1 MGEDAGASAASAAS
15 AFDAAAAAVRAGADP
30 VGEAGKLYEELTEA
44 ERLGL
49 LDGDVPFWEGL
60 AEMRQARYGS
70 QPYVH
75 GAVARLG
82 IPRIRFVDGPRGCVA
97 GEGTAFPVSIARGA
111 TLDTGLEERVGEA
124 IGAEVRAQGGNFFG
138 GVCINLP
145 RHPAWGRAQEAS
157 GGDPLHLGAFGA
169 ALARGARQHVMACAK
184 HYALNSIE
192 NARFQGDVSI
202 DEGPL
207 HEVYLPHFKRV
218 ADEGIAGIMTAY
230 NSVNG
235 AWAGQNEYLL
245 TEVLRNR
252 WHWNGV
258 TVSDFV
264 FGLRDAAAS
273 LNAGLDLEEPFAQQ
287 RALHLRA

>member
-1 MGEDAGASAASAAS
+1 
-15 AFDAAAAAVRAGADP
+15 
-30 VGEAGKLYEELTEA
+30 
-44 ERLGL
+44 
-49 LDGDVPFWEGL
+49 
-60 AEMRQARYGS
+60 
-70 QPYVH
+70 
-75 GAVARLG
+75 
-82 IPRIRFVDGPRGCVA
+82 
-97 GEGTAFPVSIARGA
+97 
-111 TLDTGLEERVGEA
+111 
-124 IGAEVRAQGGNFFG
+124 
-138 GVCINLP
+138 
-145 RHPAWGRAQEAS
+145 
-157 GGDPLHLGAFGA
+157 
-169 ALARGARQHVMACAK
+169 MACAK

-192 NARFQGDVSI
+192 NARFQVDVSI

-264 FGLRDAAAS
+264 FGLRDAPAS
-273 LNAGLDLEEPFAQQ
+273 LNSRLDLEEPFAQQ
-287 RALHLRA
+287 RALHLRDRLSQEETTWEMVDRSGLRLLAAQLRPYPTRTAAGPGRPLTAP